1 MHVGLGCLHRMD
13 QTACSV
19 NADLHF
25 HPVIPLVALLGLV
38 HLSIP
43 LALLVFR
50 GARRG
55 NQGCIDDR
63 ALLHGHATG
72 LEMGFDRLI
81 YLLVQVMF
89 FL

>member
-1 MHVGLGCLHRMD
+1 MD
-13 QTACSV
+13 
-19 NADLHF
+19 F
-25 HPVIPLVALLGLV
+25 HSEIPRVALLGLV
-38 HLSIP
+38 HLWNP

-55 NQGCIDDR
+55 NQGRINDR

-81 YLLVQVMF
+81 DEVFCKAVKSLA
-89 FL
+89 